1 MIGNSNNSHAIL
13 VHPDLHIKF
22 NIHVQNRIYTNLTKK
37 IAVTFVTSHSYAPK
51 QYTSTLFRFCMYITT
66 NNNMDI
72 AKYITAGT
80 HKFLSPTIDILYIH

>member
-51 QYTSTLFRFCMYITT
+51 QYTFILFRF
-66 NNNMDI
+66 
-72 AKYITAGT
+72 
-80 HKFLSPTIDILYIH
+80 